1 MRKEHEKAQKNENAK
16 KMILQFFGAS
26 NRYATLADIRGQ
38 KSGGSRDTNQVDWYL
53 RKPGGMDIN

>member
-1 MRKEHEKAQKNENAK
+1 MKMLK
-16 KMILQFFGAS
+16 KIIIRLFGAS
-26 NRYATLADIRGQ
+26 ARHATLADIKGQ

>member
-1 MRKEHEKAQKNENAK
+1 MKMLK